1 MEIKDARSLPSIA
14 QEDLRQKAIK
24 AVMDGK
30 KQVEIAGI
38 LNVTRQA
45 VGKWVSKFRR
55 EGEESLKA
63 KRKGRPEGGKLLPWQ
78 AAQIVN
84 ALIDHHPEQLKLP
97 FYLWTREA
105 VAQLIEQRFG
115 IRLSVWTVGRY
126 WRDGDSLPRSQSG
139 VPMSKTRR
147 WCKTGWRRIIRYYS
161 GKLKRKRL

>member
-30 KQVEIAGI
+30 KQVEIAEI

-45 VGKWVSKFRR
+45 VGKWVSKYRT

-78 AAQIVN
+78 AAQIAN
-84 ALIDHHPEQLKLP
+84 TLIDRHPEQTETS
-97 FYLWTREA
+97 F
-105 VAQLIEQRFG
+105 
-115 IRLSVWTVGRY
+115 LSV
-126 WRDGDSLPRSQSG
+126 DQRSGSS
-139 VPMSKTRR
+139 VD
-147 WCKTGWRRIIRYYS
+147 
-161 GKLKRKRL
+161 